1 MGPARRVSRGGTRL
15 YRRHQRDVAQ
25 LLVLA
30 VTSGDE
36 LDHGVLLKG
45 ERIEMAITPGQS
57 VTFVAVAKDAN
68 GFVVTDAVITLAGDN
83 PEVGP
88 FVDNG
93 DKTALLGPVAAMG
106 IVNVTATAQ
115 DPDPAVPAV
124 TATVTVTASPG
135 PVASVEITEGTPTP

>member
-1 MGPARRVSRGGTRL
+1 
-15 YRRHQRDVAQ
+15 
-25 LLVLA
+25 
-30 VTSGDE
+30 
-36 LDHGVLLKG
+36 
-45 ERIEMAITPGQS
+45 MAITPGQS

>member
-1 MGPARRVSRGGTRL
+1 MNGESWSPRLDGRILWSQASRVPRGGTRL

-68 GFVVTDAVITLAGDN
+68 GFVVTTR
-83 PEVGP
+83 
-88 FVDNG
+88 
-93 DKTALLGPVAAMG
+93 
-106 IVNVTATAQ
+106 
-115 DPDPAVPAV
+115 
-124 TATVTVTASPG
+124 
-135 PVASVEITEGTPTP
+135 